1 MHGPWWPPADC
12 LFQFKSISHILI
24 EHLLC
29 AWHCFWC
36 WDAAVCTVSCGAL
49 FIWSLLNLP
58 EQCLAHSRRYICW
71 GVKWINRQCKLLLDS
86 GWLCSLQHKG
96 KRNCRK
102 QTERRELLSWW
113 VVMGALSLL
122 FSSFSKISALGC
134 PHLVISEKTTSSFQ
148 VSLLSF
154 KM

>member
-1 MHGPWWPPADC
+1 MAHGDHQQIVY
-12 LFQFKSISHILI
+12 FNSNQFHTYWLSTYYVPGTVFGA
-24 EHLLC
+24 EMQQC
-29 AWHCFWC
+29 A
-36 WDAAVCTVSCGAL
+36 VSCGAL

-71 GVKWINRQCKLLLDS
+71 GVKWISRQCKLLLDP

-102 QTERRELLSWW
+102 WTERRGLLSWW

-134 PHLVISEKTTSSFQ
+134 PHFVISEKTTSSFQ